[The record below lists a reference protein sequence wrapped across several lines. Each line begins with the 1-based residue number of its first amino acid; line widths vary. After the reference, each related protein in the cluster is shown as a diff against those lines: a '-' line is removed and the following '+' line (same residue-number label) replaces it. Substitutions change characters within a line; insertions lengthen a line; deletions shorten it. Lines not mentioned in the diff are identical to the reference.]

1 MKTEIVENTSAIWD
15 ELFLESNYIIADEML
30 KLFNAGKF
38 DDLRIVLQ
46 KNKETQQQIAETELK
61 RFLKD
66 LMENILLW
74 KFSLIYRTDEQMARI
89 SKLRMDIKDSL
100 DCEGCLS
107 ERNIKEYWK
116 EAFDYAKNWAVA
128 RVKEAET
135 IEDLTWYEVFTQDY
149 IYNG

>member
-38 DDLRIVLQ
+38 DDLCIVLQ
-46 KNKETQQQIAETELK
+46 KNKETQQRIAEV
-61 RFLKD
+61 D
-66 LMENILLW
+66 LLFFMKEIMECIILW
-74 KFSLIYRTDEQMARI
+74 KLSSIYRTDEQMARI
-89 SKLRMDIKDSL
+89 NKLRMDIKDSL

-107 ERNIKEYWK
+107 ERNIKQYWK
-116 EAFDYAKNWAVA
+116 EAFDYAKDWAVA

-135 IEDLTWYEVFTQDY
+135 IENLTWDEVFTQDY
-149 IYNG
+149 IYRG